1 MIEGRGF
8 GGWGAIEIAANG
20 RTGAATPTFVGLHR
34 RRRPTLSRRLL
45 SRDLGRP
52 KSSN

>member
-20 RTGAATPTFVGLHR
+20 RTGAATPTAVGVHA
-34 RRRPTLSRRLL
+34 SAQAVAAWWG
-45 SRDLGRP
+45 D
-52 KSSN
+52 